1 MFISI
6 KRNSLYIPRSNT
18 DGINASWNILLKK
31 KYKCILFFSILF
43 AYFKK
48 KYHQL
53 KILIQFQTAHNILP
67 CEKS

>member
-43 AYFKK
+43 AYLKK
-48 KYHQL
+48 
-53 KILIQFQTAHNILP
+53 NIA
-67 CEKS
+67 S